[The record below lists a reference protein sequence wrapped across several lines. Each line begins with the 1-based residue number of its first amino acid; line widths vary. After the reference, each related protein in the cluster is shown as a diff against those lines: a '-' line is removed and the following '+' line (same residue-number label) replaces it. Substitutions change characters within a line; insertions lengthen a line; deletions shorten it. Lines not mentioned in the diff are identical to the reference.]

1 MKGKGEEDR
10 RMAGEG
16 EVWVGVGGDI
26 DRVGDRLRVSRK
38 MVGRDGR
45 REGNVVLCLTGSVKN
60 FLLLINKITNPNLV
74 SFFFIGSIINHSSN
88 KLHRAF
94 YFFLSS

>member
-1 MKGKGEEDR
+1 MTSLDRWIRLKGKGEEDR

-45 REGNVVLCLTGSVKN
+45 T
-60 FLLLINKITNPNLV
+60 
-74 SFFFIGSIINHSSN
+74 
-88 KLHRAF
+88 
-94 YFFLSS
+94 